1 MKRVSI
7 LNKLEKSG
15 VIAVIR
21 EDSVEKAS
29 DVSKAIVKGGIKALE
44 ITFTIDGA
52 ERLITQLK
60 NDYHNQDVIIGAG
73 TVLDPITARIA
84 IMAGAEYIVSPTFNK
99 ETAKICNLYQ
109 TPYIPGCLSV
119 GEIQDALTYGA
130 DIVKLFPGN
139 VFKPEFIKS
148 VKGPLPYVN
157 IMPSGG
163 VSLNNV
169 GEWIAA
175 GAVAVSVGGNLTA
188 PVKNASTANYEKV
201 TKLAKE
207 YQLAYESAKRGDQQ

>member
-7 LNKLEKSG
+7 LNKLEKCG

-21 EDSVEKAS
+21 GDSVEKAS
-29 DVSKAIVKGGIKALE
+29 DISKAIIKGGIKALE

-52 ERLITQLK
+52 ERLITKLK
-60 NDYHNQDVIIGAG
+60 SEYHHQDVTIGAG

-109 TPYIPGCLSV
+109 IPYIPGCLSV
-119 GEIQDALTYGA
+119 GEIQLALTYGA
-130 DIVKLFPGN
+130 DIIKLFPGN
-139 VFKPEFIKS
+139 VFEPTFIKS
-148 VKGPLPYVN
+148 VKGPLPHVN

-163 VSLNNV
+163 VSLNNIR
-169 GEWIAA
+169 EWIEA

-188 PVKNASTANYEKV
+188 PLKNASTANYEKV
-201 TKLAKE
+201 TKLAND
-207 YQLAYESAKRGDQQ
+207 YQLAYESVKRGD

>member
-7 LNKLEKSG
+7 VNKLEKSG

-21 EDSVEKAS
+21 GDSTEQALETS
-29 DVSKAIVKGGIKALE
+29 RAIVAGGIKALE

-52 ERLITQLK
+52 EGLIRHLK
-60 NDYHNQDVIIGAG
+60 DEYDHHQDVIIGAG

-109 TPYIPGCLSV
+109 IPYVPGCLSV
-119 GEIQDALTYGA
+119 GEMQDALTYGA

-139 VFKPEFIKS
+139 IFEPAFIKS
-148 VKGPLPYVN
+148 VKGPLPHVN

-163 VSLNNV
+163 VSLNNIH
-169 GEWIAA
+169 EWVAA
-175 GAVAVSVGGNLTA
+175 GAVAVSVGGHLTA
-188 PVKNASTANYEKV
+188 PANTANYDQV
-201 TKLAKE
+201 TKLAEE
-207 YQLAYESAKRGDQQ
+207 YQLAYEAAKRGDQR